1 MVSRCLHGQT
11 ICLVPSEHAEVYF
24 NLLCAVDPAM
34 LTGSKDTDDEIHED
48 FKKSFP
54 DLNVAKF
61 TEEDL
66 KSDKAKAD
74 WREFW

>member
-1 MVSRCLHGQT
+1 MCLAS
-11 ICLVPSEHAEVYF
+11 SEHAEVYF

-34 LTGSKDTDDEIHED
+34 LKLTGSKDTDDEILED

-54 DLNVAKF
+54 DLNIAKF
-61 TEEDL
+61 TEGDL